1 MKKQTTLEMIVETL
15 NDEFAQV
22 IVADVTPKGNIQITS
37 RSRRHV
43 ECYELEEM
51 LNGIFEY
58 VVEQF
63 DVDFNIVNYYK
74 NSLIVEVS
82 EY

>member
-1 MKKQTTLEMIVETL
+1 MLSEDL
-15 NDEFAQV
+15 Y
-22 IVADVTPKGNIQITS
+22 
-37 RSRRHV
+37 
-43 ECYELEEM
+43 YELEEM